1 MSCKIA
7 LACQS
12 RNTGKNLTPLNH
24 KEAQMSDDAFQFPPR
39 RSFLRQVI
47 AVGAGTVAS
56 AGSTAAEPVA
66 VVPAAAAT
74 VTAAPMAAGYQCF
87 STDEAAFTEA
97 MLNIMCPADQFSA
110 NGVDCGLATF
120 MDRQL
125 SGAYGKGAGRYMQ
138 GPWAEGKPQLGLQ
151 LPLTPE
157 QFFKAGVEA
166 ANRQAVRR
174 FGKNF
179 EQLSAHDANL
189 YLNDLS
195 NGKVVDADVAL
206 EAWFNQ
212 LIYPLFTQACFADP
226 LYGGNRDKVFWKM
239 LGYPGLPATHTQ
251 DMVKYRGKPYPGAT
265 DPKSILDFS

>member
-1 MSCKIA
+1 
-7 LACQS
+7 
-12 RNTGKNLTPLNH
+12 
-24 KEAQMSDDAFQFPPR
+24 MSDDASQSPPR

-47 AVGAGTVAS
+47 AVSAGAVAS
-56 AGSTAAEPVA
+56 SGSVAAETAAA
-66 VVPAAAAT
+66 VPAAAAT
-74 VTAAPMAAGYQCF
+74 IATTPASAGYQCF
-87 STDEAAFTEA
+87 SADEAAFTEA

-125 SGAYGKGAGRYMQ
+125 SGAYGQGAGRYMQ

-151 LPLTPE
+151 LPQTPA

-166 ANRQAVRR
+166 ANRQAVKR

-179 EQLSAHDANL
+179 EQLPAHDANQF
-189 YLNDLS
+189 LNDLS

-251 DMVKYRGKPYPGAT
+251 DMAQYRGKPYPAAGA
-265 DPKSILDFS
+265 PKSILDFS